1 MHLRH
6 YPVAWHSLTVFDVC
20 NVIPGEVS
28 ALANPLVPEV
38 LMAPSALDFVS
49 CKIIVESWLASE
61 VLLPLSA
68 RRRAA

>member
-1 MHLRH
+1 MHLRQ
-6 YPVAWHSLTVFDVC
+6 YPVARHSLTSL
-20 NVIPGEVS
+20 IPGEVL

-38 LMAPSALDFVS
+38 LMASSTLDFVS